1 MSYSITEITAI
12 VSVTLSAI
20 YYTFSFLKG
29 RTLIWK
35 RGKKEW
41 TSSFNILS
49 DGINQFYLQ
58 FSPPITYGSR
68 KASRSYIYST
78 LSLIGIPIIVY
89 LHFEIHLNAATL
101 LILGLILATIETYIT
116 FLFAE
121 FYVAGRASALVAK
134 LESKSSIGG
143 IKEAGDLGDRQGIY
157 STLIILVFLL
167 FNLYLTSYTY
177 YFFNVY
183 FEVLYTVMLLLSAS
197 YALFFTSFMINKTR
211 MELEFLL
218 SRKYF
223 QSYEKKVILELYL
236 HIDSVQNIKSEGTL
250 LALGKSLYI
259 LRSDGMC
266 QEIKFNNIRSVSA
279 KEIIKQIGQIQ

>member
-1 MSYSITEITAI
+1 VSYSITEITAI

-20 YYTFSFLKG
+20 YYMLGFLKG

-41 TSSFNILS
+41 TSSFKILS
-49 DGINQFYLQ
+49 FGINQFYLK
-58 FSPPITYGSR
+58 FNPPITYGSW
-68 KASRSYIYST
+68 KALRGNIYST
-78 LSLIGIPIIVY
+78 LSVIGITIII
-89 LHFEIHLNAATL
+89 LLRTEIHLNEATL
-101 LILGLILATIETYIT
+101 LILGSFSVTIETVIT
-116 FLFAE
+116 TSFAYL
-121 FYVAGRASALVAK
+121 YVIGRASALVKK
-134 LESKSSIGG
+134 LESKPHIDTL
-143 IKEAGDLGDRQGIY
+143 KEAVDLGIRQGIY
-157 STLIILVFLL
+157 STLIISVFLL
-167 FNLYLTSYTY
+167 LNFYLTLYTY

-183 FEVLYTVMLLLSAS
+183 FEVLYTVMLLFSAS
-197 YALFFTSFMINKTR
+197 FALFFTSFVINKTR

-279 KEIIKQIGQIQ
+279 KEIIK